1 MADFYIF
8 YILVDF
14 YNYNKLVVNSHSCCC
29 CRTGCEEENIY
40 AKVDDMIYYPVV
52 ENHEHKNIIN
62 NVLYT
67 LPSKA
72 RNQVNLHQV
81 NLAANNSSSSDMATI
96 NTFGTLKRSR
106 HIYL

>member
-1 MADFYIF
+1 MFNASLYGVTRRLQTNCD
-8 YILVDF
+8 
-14 YNYNKLVVNSHSCCC
+14 C

-40 AKVDDMIYYPVV
+40 AKVDDMIYYPV
-52 ENHEHKNIIN
+52 ENHENKNIIN

-67 LPSKA
+67 LPSKS
-72 RNQVNLHQV
+72 RTVNLHQV
-81 NLAANNSSSSDMATI
+81 NLAANSDINTI